1 MTHKHYDKIQIID
14 LLLPCI
20 IGLRDWERTTPQNV
34 NLNITL
40 FTDFSKA
47 CVSDDIDDTVDYV
60 TIKKD
65 IIKEV
70 EASSFKLVEKLAQM
84 VADICLRDARVMRVD
99 VNVSKPG
106 ALRFAR
112 TVSVEITRTR
122 E

>member
-1 MTHKHYDKIQIID
+1 MTRKHYDKIQISD
-14 LLLPCI
+14 LQLPCI
-20 IGLRDWERTTPQNV
+20 IGLREWERTTPQNV

-47 CVSDDIDDTVDYV
+47 CVSDEIDDTVDYV

-84 VADICLRDARVMRVD
+84 VAEICLRDARVMRVD

-112 TVSVEITRTR
+112 TVAVEITRTR

>member
-1 MTHKHYDKIQIID
+1 MTRKHYDKIQISD
-14 LLLPCI
+14 LQLPCI
-20 IGLRDWERTTPQNV
+20 IGLREWERTTPQNV

-47 CVSDDIDDTVDYV
+47 CVSDEIDDTVDYV
-60 TIKKD
+60 TIKKN

-84 VADICLRDARVMRVD
+84 VAEICLSDARVMRVD

-112 TVSVEITRTR
+112 TVAVEITRTR